1 MLKLYNPFI
10 TLKDLEY
17 LEENSMMKKAAG
29 IAKGIKD
36 TILGL

>member
-1 MLKLYNPFI
+1 
-10 TLKDLEY
+10 LEY